1 MLELKTDIIDESTSS
16 TILDLQETERI
27 EIQGSSVNYYV
38 NDHLNRTFDYSLD
51 GQNVRAALITT
62 FDENKKAIVVILD
75 DIGYIYYVNDQNND
89 TYIVNIPFSTKSAWA
104 SPKGIY
110 LERLHLDSEDAQD
123 GWPRIFCLNG
133 PLDELSLIRIE
144 GKKKLSAH
152 DSIVYIVND
161 IVVTHN
167 EKEKRLSFWR
177 SRFSDTSTHGISQR
191 PRGKRRSSV
200 ASKDRLSEIT
210 RSESLYYSAT
220 DSIFNKFEEE
230 GFVYSAVFSH
240 IESFPMSSVTSFD
253 SVIVN
258 GVLVIFSLVKE
269 LQKAYMMIF
278 RLVQGKPPYF
288 LDSLQLHATNIAAL
302 KSKHLQKIVVLSAKG
317 KVTLESPMSPSLTLE
332 GSFRNFSVHGASL
345 YLEDTQGNKRYLSV
359 DQNVSNSLVKWLFR
373 VLRHILPL
381 REYEIFYTGYLFSL
395 FTYKL
400 NDDEAFFS
408 AVLACFFFFSP
419 TRALP
424 KKTDTLEEAVY
435 LSSLINFKKEI
446 EIAFFLSSEFDY
458 SSFKSF
464 LPLISLSLHFI
475 AEELRLDITAKPR
488 KDYLVSFLYQ
498 LSRLTCWKRFNE
510 YYELDASDI
519 CKIEPLLLE
528 TRIQEPNE
536 VPSIYKWMIE
546 CFYLQKFLSSYSPEI
561 YGLPSSCY
569 ALFPQSYAIFQ
580 LFDCLFNHQMSL
592 HNFVEE
598 MVRLGITR
606 KRIERYPSGIS
617 SIFYTILDIC
627 AYDFPGYWGSEEL
640 QIVNRLDV
648 DCFLH
653 PKKSNW
659 FLSTPTEENK
669 NIRVLTNS
677 VTDFTLNDLKTTHAK
692 QPYTDMIFREDRRL
706 AEVEQ
711 LLCYSKQISVM
722 TDQFDIDLSSVTM
735 QQKLAQSICIRSL
748 AIPIGTG
755 MLTYGTKHPLPTER
769 INPLP
774 FKFTVHLH
782 PGTLLI
788 NPDKDF
794 ITPSLTEWPEFHAGV
809 SQGLTVSKLSTEV
822 NTSWI
827 MFNRPGT
834 LSPYHAGFLLGLGL
848 NGHLKELATWHSFIY
863 LTSKHDATS
872 IGLLLGLSV
881 SYLGT
886 MDAKVT
892 KLLSVHVL
900 ALLPVGS
907 SELNISPL
915 TQTAGILGIGL
926 LFYDSCHRR
935 MSEVTME
942 EILTPEQNQ
951 YKNEGYKLAAGFAL
965 GLINIGKGSNLPGM
979 ADLKLVSRLQ
989 MGISSQAAF
998 QSLETGSP
1006 GAIMALV
1013 LIYLKTNDVEIASK
1027 IDIPKS
1033 RYLLDFYRPDII
1045 LLRVLGKNLVMWDEV
1060 KADFEWV
1067 KSQIPDIMI
1076 SQFDLREKNILSSD
1090 DLLLYNVISGICFS
1104 LGLRFVGTGNLKA
1117 KEILINFLDNFIR
1130 LCRLPA
1136 KTYDERVTYVTVIRC
1151 THVVAL
1157 SVACVMAGYC
1167 DLEVLQRLRLL
1178 HGRIEPVNYG
1188 AQMATHMALG
1198 ILTLGEGRYSL
1209 SHSNL
1214 AIAALLISL
1223 YPQFAKNTQDNHLHL
1238 QALRN
1243 LWALAVEERCFIP
1256 RDQDTKKPCVIP
1268 MKICHKNGT
1277 VQNFE
1282 APGLLPSL
1290 DSIHSITTLSSKHW
1304 KLNLDL
1310 DANST
1315 YRKLLQQSQILT
1327 LMPYD
1332 DTDPKSESPNL
1343 LSQIDKSPNP
1353 LWDLI
1358 KTSSLFQGPKSALSQ
1373 ATQSKSRTNS
1383 SLSTKLS
1390 LTMSLNKL
1398 SNDQLTSVQILL
1410 QFFESC
1416 WSGILK
1422 DKFQNCQYSFL
1433 SREFVEDLSLRVWEL
1448 IHAVPNTNN
1457 E

>member
-1 MLELKTDIIDESTSS
+1 MLELKTEIIDESASS
-16 TILDLQETERI
+16 AILDLHETERL
-27 EIQGSSVNYYV
+27 EIKGSSVNYYV

-51 GQNVRAALITT
+51 GQQVRAALITT
-62 FDENKKAIVVILD
+62 FDKNKKAIVVILD

-89 TYIVNIPFSTKSAWA
+89 TYIVNIPFSTKSAWS

-110 LERLHLDSEDAQD
+110 LERLHADSEDD

-133 PLDELSLIRIE
+133 PLDELSLIRVE

-152 DSIVYIVND
+152 DTIVYIVND
-161 IVVTHN
+161 IVLTHN

-177 SRFSDTSTHGISQR
+177 SRFSDTNAHTVGQR
-191 PRGKRRSSV
+191 SRGKRRSSV
-200 ASKDRLSEIT
+200 LSKDKLSEIT
-210 RSESLYYSAT
+210 RSESLYYSAN
-220 DSIFNKFEEE
+220 DSMFNKFEEE
-230 GFVYSAVFSH
+230 GFVYSSVFSH
-240 IESFPMSSVTSFD
+240 IESFPMSSVSSFD
-253 SVIVN
+253 SIIVN

-302 KSKHLQKIVVLSAKG
+302 KSKHFQKIVVLSAKG

-332 GSFRNFSVHGASL
+332 GTFCNFSVRGASL
-345 YLEDTQGNKRYLSV
+345 YLMDTQGKQRYLSV
-359 DQNVSNSLVKWLFR
+359 DRNVSNSLVNWSFTI
-373 VLRHILPL
+373 LRHVLPL

-419 TRALP
+419 IRELP
-424 KKTDTLEEAVY
+424 KTTDTLEEAIN
-435 LSSLINFKKEI
+435 LSSLIHFKKEI
-446 EIAFFLSSEFDY
+446 EIAILLSSEFDY
-458 SSFKSF
+458 SSFKQI

-475 AEELRLDITAKPR
+475 SEELRLDVTAKPR

-498 LSRLTCWKRFNE
+498 LSHLTGWVRFAE
-510 YYELDASDI
+510 YYELDVSGT
-519 CKIEPLLLE
+519 CKIEPVSLQIQ
-528 TRIQEPNE
+528 IQEPNE
-536 VPSIYKWMIE
+536 FPSIYKWMIE
-546 CFYLQKFLSSYSPEI
+546 CLYHQKISSFYSPEV
-561 YGLPSSCY
+561 YGLPCSCY
-569 ALFPQSYAIFQ
+569 SLFTQSYAIFQ
-580 LFDCLFNHQMSL
+580 LFDCLFNDQMSL

-606 KRIERYPSGIS
+606 NRVERYPSGIA
-617 SIFYTILDIC
+617 SILYTILDMC

-659 FLSTPTEENK
+659 FLSTSTEENK
-669 NIRVLTNS
+669 DIRVLTNS
-677 VTDFTLNDLKTTHAK
+677 VTDFTLNDLTSAHAK
-692 QPYTDMIFREDRRL
+692 QSYADMIYREDRRL

-755 MLTYGTKHPLPTER
+755 MLTYGTKNPLPTER
-769 INPLP
+769 ISPLP

-794 ITPSLTEWPEFHAGV
+794 VTSSLTEWPEFHVGV
-809 SQGLTVSKLSTEV
+809 SQGLTVSRSSKEV

-827 MFNRPGT
+827 MFNRPTT
-834 LSPYHAGFLLGLGL
+834 LSPFHAGFLLGLGL

-863 LTSKHDATS
+863 LTSKHDITS

-900 ALLPVGS
+900 ALLPMGS

-935 MSEVTME
+935 MSEITME

-951 YKNEGYKLAAGFAL
+951 YKNEGYKLSAGFAL
-965 GLINIGKGSNLPGM
+965 GLINLGKGSNLPGM

-989 MGISSQAAF
+989 MGISSQPAF

-1027 IDIPKS
+1027 VDIPKS

-1045 LLRVLGKNLVMWDEV
+1045 LLRVLGKNLIMWDEV

-1067 KSQIPDIMI
+1067 KSQIPEIMI
-1076 SQFDLREKNILSSD
+1076 SQFDLREKSILSSD

-1136 KTYDERVTYVTVIRC
+1136 KTYDERVTSVTVVRC

-1167 DLEVLQRLRLL
+1167 DLEALQRLRLL
-1178 HGRIEPVNYG
+1178 HGRIEPANYG

-1214 AIAALLISL
+1214 AIAALLVSL
-1223 YPQFAKNTQDNHLHL
+1223 YPQFAKNTQDNHSHL
-1238 QALRN
+1238 QASRN
-1243 LWALAVEERCFIP
+1243 LWVLAVEERCLIP
-1256 RDQDTKKPCVIP
+1256 RDQETKKPCVIP

-1277 VQNFE
+1277 IQNFE
-1282 APGLLPSL
+1282 APGLLPCL

-1304 KLNLDL
+1304 RLNLDF
-1310 DANST
+1310 DANTT
-1315 YRKLLQQSQILT
+1315 YRDLLQQSQILT
-1327 LMPYD
+1327 LVPYD
-1332 DTDPKSESPNL
+1332 DTDPKSESSNL
-1343 LSQIDKSPNP
+1343 LSQIDKSTNP
-1353 LWDLI
+1353 IWDLV
-1358 KTSSLFQGPKSALSQ
+1358 KTSSLFEGPKNALNQ

-1383 SLSTKLS
+1383 ALSTKLS

-1410 QFFESC
+1410 QFFKSC
-1416 WSGILK
+1416 WNGILK
-1422 DKFQNCQYSFL
+1422 EKFQNRQYSFL

-1448 IHAVPNTNN
+1448 VHAVSNTNN
-1457 E
+1457 D